1 MQNTII
7 RLLTI
12 ITGLQNFL
20 TNNIKSFTDFIINH
34 HKYINIGLPS
44 EKDGTLLRKK
54 RKNTEVVFKGD
65 NLTEEIK
72 KFISKDG
79 ISPSMIIDEKDEV
92 KSKCSL

>member
-1 MQNTII
+1 
-7 RLLTI
+7 
-12 ITGLQNFL
+12 
-20 TNNIKSFTDFIINH
+20 
-34 HKYINIGLPS
+34 
-44 EKDGTLLRKK
+44 LLRKK